1 MVASMDTL
9 SVALMVRST
18 AALWVALMDGHLADS
33 TVAGSVALRVDKM
46 VASWVGY
53 WVALTDTLS
62 VALMVGL
69 TAAY

>member
-1 MVASMDTL
+1 MAVWWD
-9 SVALMVRST
+9 
-18 AALWVALMDGHLADS
+18 AARVVHLADA
-33 TVAGSVALRVDKM
+33 TVDDSVALRVDKM